1 MPNRREFVA
10 ATGALL
16 GAAFVPSSLLRPRGG
31 GSGHERGAPADGSVV
46 LFQGDSITDCG
57 RNRKNENANAAP
69 ALGTG
74 YPLLVASEV
83 LDAHPDAELRFFNR
97 GVSGDKVPD
106 LEKRWD
112 ADALALQ
119 PDVISILIGVNDY
132 WARSK
137 HGYTGTPRDYEE
149 GYDALLDRT
158 RQALPKVRLVV
169 MEPFV
174 LRFGAVDATWFPE
187 FDERRAIAAR
197 VAQRAGAAFIPLQAM
212 FDDLARKAPPEYWL
226 IDGVHPTPAGHA
238 AIAEQ
243 WRRAVGL

>member
-10 ATGALL
+10 TTGALL
-16 GAAFVPSSLLRPRGG
+16 GAALVPSSLLHPRGRA
-31 GSGHERGAPADGSVV
+31 SGHERGPAADGPTI

-57 RNRKNENANAAP
+57 RNRKVDQPNAGP

-83 LDAHPDAELRFFNR
+83 LDAHPDAGLRFFNR

-106 LEKRWD
+106 LAKRWD
-112 ADALALQ
+112 ADTIALR
-119 PDVISILIGVNDY
+119 PDVLSILIGVNDY

-149 GYDALLDRT
+149 GYDALLART
-158 RQALPKVRLVV
+158 RAALPQVRLVIL
-169 MEPFV
+169 EPFV
-174 LRFGAVDATWFPE
+174 LRFGAVDASWFPE

-197 VAQRAGAAFIPLQAM
+197 VAQRAGATYVALQAM
-212 FDDLARKAPPEYWL
+212 FDDLARKAPPEHWL

>member
-1 MPNRREFVA
+1 MSNRRDFVA
-10 ATGALL
+10 TTGALL
-16 GAAFVPSSLLRPRGG
+16 GAAFLPPSLLRSRSGARKGG
-31 GSGHERGAPADGSVV
+31 RGAPADGAVV
-46 LFQGDSITDCG
+46 LLQVDSSTDCG
-57 RNRKNENANAAP
+57 RNRKDANANAAP

-74 YPLLVASEV
+74 YPLLVSSEV
-83 LDAHPDAELRFFNR
+83 LDAHPDAGLRFFNR

-106 LEKRWD
+106 LAKRWD
-112 ADALALQ
+112 ADTIALQ
-119 PDVISILIGVNDY
+119 PDILSILIGVNDY
-132 WARSK
+132 WARTK
-137 HGYTGTPRDYEE
+137 HGYTGTPRDYED
-149 GYDALLDRT
+149 GYDALLART

-174 LRFGAVDATWFPE
+174 LRFGAVDASWFPE

-197 VAQRAGAAFIPLQAM
+197 VAQRAGATFVPLQAT
-212 FDDLARKAPPEYWL
+212 FDDLVRQAPPEYWL